1 MPLIYSTHPVHP
13 QAAARLAKLG
23 DVVIASG
30 LSPETLVAE
39 SRNADVVV
47 VRAPIPAAL
56 MSGAPKLRA
65 AVRHGAG
72 LDMIPVDAAT
82 AAGVLVSNAPGA
94 NASTVAE
101 YVLFSALAL
110 KRRFRMID
118 HDLRTQGWAE
128 GRRHADVAGE
138 ISGTTIGI
146 IGMGSI
152 GKAIAK
158 IAAGGFSMRVLGHS
172 RSNRNFPANV
182 EPVTL
187 ADLLAQSDVVVLAC
201 PLNAETRDL
210 IGEQEFARMKQGAI
224 LVNVSRG
231 PVVVE
236 AALLDALSSGHLG
249 GAALDVFAEQPLPS
263 DHPLFRYPNVTL
275 TPHCAGITDE
285 SMLRMGLMVADDIA
299 RILNND
305 LPTNLRN
312 PEAVSAYRRRFPG

>member
-1 MPLIYSTHPVHP
+1 
-13 QAAARLAKLG
+13 
-23 DVVIASG
+23 
-30 LSPETLVAE
+30 
-39 SRNADVVV
+39 
-47 VRAPIPAAL
+47 

-65 AVRHGAG
+65 TVRHGAG

-118 HDLRTQGWAE
+118 HDLRAQGWAE
-128 GRRHADVAGE
+128 GRRHADAAGE

-249 GAALDVFAEQPLPS
+249 GAALDVFAEQPLPRG
-263 DHPLFRYPNVTL
+263 HPLFRFPNVTL

-285 SMLRMGLMVADDIA
+285 SMLRMGLMVTDDIA

-312 PEAVSAYRRRFPG
+312 PEAVPAYRRRFPG